1 MASLDSDAPRTPRP
15 AEGEGPMAE
24 EKSTVRKLLPILA
37 IIAAVLLILSF
48 M

>member
-1 MASLDSDAPRTPRP
+1 
-15 AEGEGPMAE
+15 MAE

-37 IIAAVLLILSF
+37 VIAAVLLIMSF